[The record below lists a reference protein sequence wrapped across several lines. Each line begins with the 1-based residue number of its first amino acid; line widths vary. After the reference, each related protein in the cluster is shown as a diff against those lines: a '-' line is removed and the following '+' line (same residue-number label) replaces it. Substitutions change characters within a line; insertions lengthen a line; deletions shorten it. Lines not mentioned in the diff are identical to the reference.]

1 MENKSTPTVAVLTV
15 SDRSARGE
23 RPDAGGPAV
32 VDAVTYYLGWQ
43 VLDPVIVPDD
53 INTIMQTLH
62 RLAADGAD
70 LIFTTGGTGFSP
82 RDVTPEATRKVIE
95 REAPGL
101 VEAVRA
107 ASMKITPHAMLSRA
121 VAGILRQTL
130 IINLPGNPK
139 AGREALEVLAPVLP
153 HAISTLRGD
162 SGAEQAHRKP
172 PTHIV

>member
-1 MENKSTPTVAVLTV
+1 MESKSTPKVAVLTV
-15 SDRSARGE
+15 SDRSSRGE

-32 VDAVTYYLGWQ
+32 AEAVKHYLGWD
-43 VLDPVIVPDD
+43 VVPIKIVPDEID
-53 INTIMQTLH
+53 AIVKQLH
-62 RLAADGAD
+62 WWAADDVA

-82 RDVTPEATRKVIE
+82 RDITPEATRKVIE

-107 ASMKITPHAMLSRA
+107 ASLRITPHAMLSRA
-121 VAGILRQTL
+121 VAGIYRQTL

-153 HAISTLRGD
+153 HAIQTLRGD
-162 SGAEQAHRKP
+162 SGAESSHRKP
-172 PTHIV
+172 KTYIV